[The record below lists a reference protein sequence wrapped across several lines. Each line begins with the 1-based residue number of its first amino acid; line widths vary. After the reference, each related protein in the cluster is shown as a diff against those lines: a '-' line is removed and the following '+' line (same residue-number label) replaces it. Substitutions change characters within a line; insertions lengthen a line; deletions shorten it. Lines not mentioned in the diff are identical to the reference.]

1 MNRTIAWLQQSLNST
16 VDLKVSQKA
25 EHYLYCIT
33 FTLHALEIIL
43 ISDKPQT
50 VALLRHHKSNH
61 LGNHLDVTARDYSQ
75 D

>member
-1 MNRTIAWLQQSLNST
+1 MNRTIAWLQQSLNLT
-16 VDLKVSQKA
+16 VELASQKA
-25 EHYLYCIT
+25 VHYLYCIT
-33 FTLHALEIIL
+33 FTLHALEITL

-61 LGNHLDVTARDYSQ
+61 LGNHLDVAARDYSQ